1 MFSSA
6 FSSKYAK
13 TRTSNF
19 RSVVWQHTK
28 GMVGS
33 IIWVLLEIYLSFQ
46 QWNNL
51 ENPLRIEKVIA
62 MSFVY
67 NFLGHSVYVV
77 FLLFIV
83 NFGL

>member
-6 FSSKYAK
+6 FSSQYAK

-67 NFLGHSVYVV
+67 NFLGHSVV